1 MAAVITKNGKNKI
14 LSRGFTNSSTYFSFM
29 AAGVGTTI
37 PTEDSVGLSQEC
49 TAQTHGNY
57 SRATLVN
64 TPEASSKR
72 MVSSATFIKDSSGQ
86 TDGNIRN
93 SVYLKEIGITDT
105 SNVQTN
111 GNFWCICQIPDT
123 PKDNTI
129 ELKFT
134 IITTVI

>member
-1 MAAVITKNGKNKI
+1 MVAVITKNGKNAI
-14 LSRGFTNSSTYFSFM
+14 LARGFSDESSFFAYMS
-29 AAGVGTTI
+29 AGIGATI

-57 SRATLVN
+57 SRAALT
-64 TPEASSKR
+64 TEFEEGTKR
-72 MVSSATFIKDSSGQ
+72 ATSSATFIKDTEGQ

-93 SVYLKEIGITDT
+93 ATSLTEIGITDT
-105 SNVQTN
+105 SNVAQD
-111 GNFWCICQIPDT
+111 GNYWCIAQIPAT

-134 IITTVI
+134 IVTTVV